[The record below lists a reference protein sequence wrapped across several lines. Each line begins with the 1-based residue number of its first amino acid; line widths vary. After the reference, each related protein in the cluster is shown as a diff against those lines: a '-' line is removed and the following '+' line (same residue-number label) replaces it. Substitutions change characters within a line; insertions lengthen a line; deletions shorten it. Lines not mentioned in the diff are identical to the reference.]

1 MFDCMYSCVMSLG
14 SEIADD
20 EPDAQV
26 VYYFDRVQS
35 RHEPAE
41 LRVFTVTGKSRH
53 LTDAELHKVFEDDYM
68 AGLEARCLE
77 HFNRE
82 ECCA

>member
-1 MFDCMYSCVMSLG
+1 MYSCVMALG

-26 VYYFDRVQS
+26 VYYFERTGE
-35 RHEPAE
+35 RYEPAE
-41 LRVFTVTGKSRH
+41 LRVLTVTGKSRH
-53 LTDAELHKVFEDDYM
+53 LTDEELFKVFEEDYM
-68 AGLEARCLE
+68 AVLEARCLE

-82 ECCA
+82 ECA